1 MGRRVRNLIT
11 VHREIAVQRMQGLPI
26 YNDRLEV
33 EAVDFREVGGRL
45 LGVLISPWFI
55 NLVLL
60 PGPEDDWSEI
70 RVGTGAV
77 WEFPAGEYEFHAG
90 DLEGVGPHFTAALFS
105 TVADFP
111 DQETARA
118 VAENVMARLF
128 GGERSR
134 AYETVRKGGGDVL
147 YDRTLSR
154 RSLLRRVMLMPD

>member
-1 MGRRVRNLIT
+1 MGGRVRNLIT
-11 VHREIAVQRMQGLPI
+11 VHRGIAVQRMQGLPI

-147 YDRTLSR
+147 YDQTLSR